1 MNKKYILNTDENK
14 KRDGF
19 KGEQLIVI
27 PIEAFQNYIKH
38 PQVKRLYLTDIGF
51 FPHALH
57 HYRKRKEGVS
67 EYIFFYCTK
76 GKGIISVD
84 GKNYTLKQNEAF
96 CIPSNKSHFYYAC
109 DDDPW
114 SILWMHFK
122 GEDTKYFPLDD
133 CNIIHFNSEYATNRM
148 FFLFDLLF
156 RVLEGHYCLGN
167 FIYISQ
173 VLSLILAETYY
184 REKHQSVSLQNR
196 QITHIIRFMYKN
208 LDKNF
213 SLQEILSEFN
223 CSKSYLNSI
232 FQKYTQSAPMEFYTN
247 IKMQEACKMLRS
259 TDLLI
264 YEIAQK
270 LGYKDPYYF
279 SRLFKKIIGSSPAS
293 YRK

>member
-1 MNKKYILNTDENK
+1 MNEKYILNTDENK

-27 PIEAFQNYIKH
+27 PIEAFQSYIKH

-51 FPHALH
+51 FPHARH

-122 GEDTKYFPLDD
+122 GDDTKYFPLDD

>member
-1 MNKKYILNTDENK
+1 MLFIIIENVKKVFLNIY
-14 KRDGF
+14 F
-19 KGEQLIVI
+19 SIVQR
-27 PIEAFQNYIKH
+27 EK
-38 PQVKRLYLTDIGF
+38 VLYL
-51 FPHALH
+51 LM
-57 HYRKRKEGVS
+57 E
-67 EYIFFYCTK
+67 
-76 GKGIISVD
+76 
-84 GKNYTLKQNEAF
+84 KNYTLKTKWSIF
-96 CIPSNKSHFYYAC
+96 VFLPIKVIFYYAC

-122 GEDTKYFPLDD
+122 GDDTKYFPLDD

-156 RVLEGHYCLGN
+156 RVLVRSYCLGN

-223 CSKSYLNSI
+223 CSKKLL
-232 FQKYTQSAPMEFYTN
+232 EFYFPKIYAICTYGILYKHKN
-247 IKMQEACKMLRS
+247 ARS
-259 TDLLI
+259 L
-264 YEIAQK
+264 
-270 LGYKDPYYF
+270 
-279 SRLFKKIIGSSPAS
+279 
-293 YRK
+293 

>member
-1 MNKKYILNTDENK
+1 
-14 KRDGF
+14 
-19 KGEQLIVI
+19 
-27 PIEAFQNYIKH
+27 
-38 PQVKRLYLTDIGF
+38 
-51 FPHALH
+51 
-57 HYRKRKEGVS
+57 
-67 EYIFFYCTK
+67 
-76 GKGIISVD
+76 
-84 GKNYTLKQNEAF
+84 
-96 CIPSNKSHFYYAC
+96 
-109 DDDPW
+109 
-114 SILWMHFK
+114 MHFK